1 MSVRPAAVAAL
12 VALCAWAL
20 PAHAGD
26 RLSLDDALARVAR
39 THPDLQLWQYQRV
52 DLEAQRDI
60 ESQRPALQA
69 TVEIENA
76 FGTGEA
82 SGTGNSEV
90 TFGLASVLERGGKLD
105 ARRTLAQQQIDGLA
119 VQRETQRLDLMAE
132 TARRYLALL
141 AAHERQAIAA
151 TDVAQRQQ
159 ALAAA
164 RRRYQAG
171 ASPESVVLGAQAQ
184 LVEAQ
189 LDAAAALQRT
199 DAARRHLAALWGERT
214 PRFDPVATDLARLPA
229 LSDLETLSGWLER
242 TPELERFAD
251 AQRLAEARLRL
262 ARSQTSSDIE
272 WSLGLRREQASGDVG
287 LVAGLGIALG
297 SRQRAQPGIR
307 AAENALTALEIE
319 REAQAASLYSTL
331 VDAHDRYQAAA
342 WQSRQLRSEVL
353 PLIERA
359 EAAAGNAYR
368 SGAASAVEWHQLQ
381 AERIAALRRQ
391 LESVLEAHAALIEIQ
406 RLTGQAFVAGPSP
419 DSQDASR

>member
-1 MSVRPAAVAAL
+1 MSVRPAATAAL
-12 VALCAWAL
+12 VALLAWAL
-20 PAHAGD
+20 PAHAGA

-39 THPDLQLWQYQRV
+39 THPDLRLWQYQQV
-52 DLEAQRDI
+52 ELETRRDI
-60 ESQRPALQA
+60 AAQRPALQA
-69 TVEIENA
+69 GVEIENA
-76 FGTGEA
+76 FGSGEA

-90 TFGLASVLERGGKLD
+90 TFGLASVFERGGKLD
-105 ARRTLAQQQIDGLA
+105 ARRALAQQQIDGLA

-151 TDVAQRQQ
+151 TDVAQRQRMV
-159 ALAAA
+159 AAA
-164 RRRYQAG
+164 RHRFQAG
-171 ASPESVVLGAQAQ
+171 ASPESVRLGAQAQ

-189 LDAAAALQRT
+189 LDGAAAQQRT
-199 DAARRHLAALWGERT
+199 DAARRYLAALWGERN
-214 PRFDPVATDLARLPA
+214 PRFDPVSTDLGQLPE
-229 LSDLETLSGWLER
+229 LSDLETLSDWLER
-242 TPELERFAD
+242 TPELSRFAD

-262 ARSQTSSDIE
+262 ARSDVSPDIA

-307 AAENALTALEIE
+307 SAENALAALEIE
-319 REAQAASLYSTL
+319 REVQATTLYSTL

-368 SGAASAVEWHQLQ
+368 NGAASALEWHQLQ

-391 LESVLEAHAALIEIQ
+391 LDAVLEAHAALIEIQ
-406 RLTGQAFVAGPSP
+406 RLTGQAFVAGPSN
-419 DSQDASR
+419 DSKDASR